1 MPDALLVPLIGA
13 ALVAV
18 VLLPFLFR
26 HRRREAKSLEAEAEA
41 LRYGLHE
48 PVTLHPV
55 IDPAGCIL
63 TGSCVDVCPEG
74 DVFGLIDGRVK
85 VIGPARCI
93 GHGLCERSCPM
104 DAIQLVFGTEK
115 RGIDIP
121 RIRENFE
128 TNVPGL
134 YIVGELGG
142 MGLIGNAFEQGR
154 QCIEG
159 IQKEMR
165 GETRGPDDPELD
177 LLIVGCGPA
186 GLSAS
191 LTARE
196 AGLRFLTVE
205 REDVGGTVRH
215 YPRKKLVL
223 TRPVK
228 VPGYGKL
235 NFREVSKEQLIDTWE
250 EIVSKAGL
258 EVATG
263 ETVTAVR
270 SRNGGAGDGAGS
282 GAAAGTGSGAGAGT
296 GFVVT
301 TSAREIET
309 RRIVLA
315 IGRRGIPRKLG
326 VPGEELPKVA
336 YSLREPESFQG
347 DRIVIVGGGDS
358 AVEAALALTEQ
369 PGNEVRISYRGE
381 GFRRVKP
388 KNHER
393 VEAALA
399 SGSLEI
405 LWNTNL
411 VRIDGDSFTYQN
423 GGGEITLANDYA
435 FIFAGGELPT
445 KFLKDCGVEIDT
457 KFGAA

>member
-1 MPDALLVPLIGA
+1 MPDSLLVPLIG
-13 ALVAV
+13 LVLVTV
-18 VLLPFLFR
+18 VLLPFLSR
-26 HRRREAKSLEAEAEA
+26 HRKREATSREAEAEA

-74 DVFGLIDGRVK
+74 EVFGLIDGRVK

-121 RIRENFE
+121 RIQENFE

-154 QCIEG
+154 QCVEG
-159 IQKEMR
+159 IIKEMKSDDR
-165 GETRGPDDPELD
+165 AGSAAADPDLD
-177 LLIVGCGPA
+177 LVIVGCGPS

-191 LTARE
+191 LTAQE
-196 AGLRFLTVE
+196 AGLKFLNVE

-235 NFREVSKEQLIDTWE
+235 NVREVTKEDLIGTWE
-250 EIVSKAGL
+250 EIVRTSGL

-263 ETVTAVR
+263 ETVTAVS
-270 SRNGGAGDGAGS
+270 SRENGS
-282 GAAAGTGSGAGAGT
+282 

-309 RRIVLA
+309 RRLVLA
-315 IGRRGIPRKLG
+315 IGRRGVPRKLG
-326 VPGEELPKVA
+326 VPGEELSTVA

-347 DRIVIVGGGDS
+347 DRILVVGGGDS
-358 AVEAALALTEQ
+358 AVEAALALAEQ
-369 PGNEVRISYRGE
+369 PGNQVRMSYRGE
-381 GFRRVKP
+381 SFRRIKP
-388 KNHER
+388 KNHQR
-393 VEAALA
+393 VEEAVSAGGLD
-399 SGSLEI
+399 I

-411 VRIDGDSFTYQN
+411 VCIEPDSITYRN
-423 GGGEITLANDYA
+423 GGPRETLPNDYT

-445 KFLKDCGVEIDT
+445 RFLRDCGVEIET
-457 KFGAA
+457 RFGKP